1 MLQPLLPSQLS
12 QKVKN
17 SMRRPLEI
25 KAEESSVRSVVSLT
39 SALESLSSMQ
49 IAKTKNKV
57 LISNQF
63 FDEVWGIYKQIRVDV
78 LFNFGRAPEQTTTDK
93 ELLILITAKGGLSG
107 DIDQRLV
114 RKVTEHYDETKNDI
128 LVIGKHGALKLKQA
142 HIDYEHFFDL
152 PEGDY
157 INVDPLMDIIRKYSR
172 SRIYYQNYIS
182 LSEQAI
188 KDVDLSEVVSS
199 KGRVADLSTIS
210 DDMVSEKTHIF
221 EPSSYAVAAYLE
233 NSILRLTISQFI
245 YDSRLAQ
252 VASRFKAM
260 SAARERSVETAGEL
274 RTEYNRAKRT
284 QVDTRLKESMAGLK
298 KIRAEGAQ

>member
-1 MLQPLLPSQLS
+1 
-12 QKVKN
+12 
-17 SMRRPLEI
+17 MRRPLEI
-25 KAEESSVRSVVSLT
+25 KAEEASVRSVVSLT

-63 FDEVWGIYKQIRVDV
+63 FDEVWTIYKQIRVDV
-78 LFNFGRAPEQTTTDK
+78 FFNFGRAPEEKPIDK

-107 DIDQRLV
+107 DIDQRLI
-114 RKVTEHYDETKNDI
+114 RKFLEHYDETKNDV
-128 LVIGKHGALKLKQA
+128 LVIGHHGALKLKQA
-142 HIDYEHFFDL
+142 HVDHTYYFDL

-157 INVDPLMDIIRKYSR
+157 VNVDPLMDIIRKYSR
-172 SRIYYQNYIS
+172 SRIFYQNYIS
-182 LSEQAI
+182 LSQQAI

-199 KGRVADLSTIS
+199 KGRVADLATAG
-210 DDMVSEKTHIF
+210 DDLVTEKTYIF

-260 SAARERSVETAGEL
+260 SAAKERSIDNANTL
-274 RTEYNRAKRT
+274 HTEYNRAKRS
-284 QVDTRLKESMAGLK
+284 QVDTRLKESLAGLK
-298 KIRAEGAQ
+298 KIRAGGAS

>member
-1 MLQPLLPSQLS
+1 
-12 QKVKN
+12 
-17 SMRRPLEI
+17 MRRPLEI
-25 KAEESSVRSVVSLT
+25 KAEEAAARSVVSLT
-39 SALESLSSMQ
+39 SALESISSMQ

-63 FDEVWGIYKQIRVDV
+63 FDEVWNIYKQIRVDV
-78 LFNFGRAPEQTTTDK
+78 LFNYGRTGEEAAIDK

-107 DIDQRLV
+107 DIDNRLI
-114 RKVTEHYDETKNDI
+114 RKFMEHYDENKNDV
-128 LVIGKHGALKLKQA
+128 LVIGHHGVTKLKQA
-142 HIDYEHFFDL
+142 HVDHTYYFDL
-152 PEGDY
+152 PEHDY
-157 INVDPLMDIIRKYSR
+157 INVDPLMEIIKKYTK

-182 LSEQAI
+182 LSQQEI

-199 KGRVADLSTIS
+199 KGRVADMATVG
-210 DDMVSEKTHIF
+210 DDMVTEKTHIF

-260 SAARERSVETAGEL
+260 SAAKERSISNAAGL
-274 RTEYNRAKRT
+274 HTEYNRAKRN
-284 QVDTRLKESMAGLK
+284 QVDTRLKESMSGLK
-298 KIRAEGAQ
+298 KLRAGGAE

>member
-1 MLQPLLPSQLS
+1 
-12 QKVKN
+12 
-17 SMRRPLEI
+17 MRRPLEI
-25 KAEESSVRSVVSLT
+25 KAEEASVRSVVSLT
-39 SALESLSSMQ
+39 SALETLSSMQ

-63 FDEVWGIYKQIRVDV
+63 FDEVWNIYKQIRVDV
-78 LFNFGRAPEQTTTDK
+78 FFNFGRTIDETPINK

-107 DIDQRLV
+107 DIDNRLI
-114 RKVTEHYDETKNDI
+114 RKVVERYDESKNDV
-128 LVIGKHGALKLKQA
+128 LVIGHHGALKLKQA
-142 HIDYEHFFDL
+142 HIDHTYYFDL
-152 PEGDY
+152 PEHDY
-157 INVDPLMDIIRKYSR
+157 INVDPLMDITRKYAR

-182 LSEQAI
+182 LSQQEI

-199 KGRVADLSTIS
+199 KGRVADLSTVGE
-210 DDMVSEKTHIF
+210 DMVTEKTYIF
-221 EPSSYAVAAYLE
+221 EPNSYAVAAYLE

-260 SAARERSVETAGEL
+260 SAAKERSIENANTL
-274 RTEYNRAKRT
+274 HTEYNRAKRS

-298 KIRAEGAQ
+298 KLRAGGAE

>member
-1 MLQPLLPSQLS
+1 
-12 QKVKN
+12 
-17 SMRRPLEI
+17 MRRPLEI
-25 KAEESSVRSVVSLT
+25 KAEEASVRSVVSLT

-63 FDEVWGIYKQIRVDV
+63 FDEVWNIYKQVRVDV
-78 LFNFGRAPEQTTTDK
+78 FFNFGRSYDEKPIDK

-107 DIDQRLV
+107 DIDQKLIRTV
-114 RKVTEHYDETKNDI
+114 AEHYDETKNDI
-128 LVIGKHGALKLKQA
+128 LVIGHHGALKLKQS
-142 HIDYEHFFDL
+142 HIDYQYYFEL
-152 PEGDY
+152 PEHDF
-157 INVDPLMDIIRKYSR
+157 INVDPLIDIVKRYNK

-182 LSEQAI
+182 LSQQEI

-199 KGRVADLSTIS
+199 KGRVADIDADNTDLIT
-210 DDMVSEKTHIF
+210 EKTYIF

-233 NSILRLTISQFI
+233 SSILRLTISQFI

-260 SAARERSVETAGEL
+260 SAAKERSIDNANTLHMEF
-274 RTEYNRAKRT
+274 NRSKRNM
-284 QVDTRLKESMAGLK
+284 VDTRLKESLAGLK
-298 KIRAEGAQ
+298 KIRAGEGS